1 MKISWTEVERI
12 IRDHPERAGAKQTCP
27 KPEDLALLVEE
38 EIGRRA
44 RKRIMKHVA
53 NCHDCS
59 MILKSLLSLSRTVD
73 ELVPKTEADRRL
85 LPASMPDGEKPA
97 GIMRSRRLAITAIA
111 SIAGIAIIAVT
122 IARFSRPYALRGGT
136 GRIELIAPEKGAL
149 LEAGRIRFEWKA
161 VPGASR
167 YYVEVF
173 GGSLELIWRS
183 EPLVGSPA
191 ELPAEAAATVRR
203 GGKYFWKVTAVLTN
217 GQEAVSKTAKFSIRR

>member
-1 MKISWTEVERI
+1 MKISWAEVERI
-12 IRDHPERAGAKQTCP
+12 ILDHPERAGARHTCP

-53 NCHDCS
+53 NCPDCS

-73 ELVPKTEADRRL
+73 ELVPKTEVDRRPL
-85 LPASMPDGEKPA
+85 SESMPDGEKPA
-97 GIMRSRRLAITAIA
+97 RFMRSRRLAITAIA
-111 SIAGIAIIAVT
+111 SIAGIAIIAVS
-122 IARFSRPYALRGGT
+122 IARFSRPYTLRGRAG
-136 GRIELIAPEKGAL
+136 GIELIAPEKGAL

-161 VPGASR
+161 VPSASR

-183 EPLVGSPA
+183 EPLIGSQA

-203 GGKYFWKVTAVLTN
+203 GGTYFWKVTAVLA
-217 GQEAVSKTAKFSIRR
+217 GGREIVSKTAKFSLRR